1 MTNPQ
6 SSSAFEKLLE
16 SFLILAGQDPAG
28 AKGSRGFE
36 FESGAHTVGVFPDA
50 DGARVIIE
58 VDVRSLRPDEM
69 ENAPLLLMLHRLNEA
84 ARPEHGWIATIDEV
98 DGILLSTTLPLTE
111 TDGLKLQ
118 GSVTDALDRAESLT
132 ALVNQFSSTATE
144 GKLTGGDAV
153 TVPDSFNPLDRA

>member
-6 SSSAFEKLLE
+6 PSSAFEKLLE
-16 SFLILAGQDPAG
+16 SFLILAGQDPVG

-36 FESGAHTVGVFPDA
+36 FESGAHTVRVFPDA

-58 VDVRSLRPDEM
+58 VDVHSLRPDEM

-84 ARPEHGWIATIDEV
+84 ARPEHGWTVTIDEV
-98 DGILLSTTLPLTE
+98 DELVLSSSLAIQETE
-111 TDGLKLQ
+111 ATKLQ
-118 GSVTDALDRAESLT
+118 SSVTDALDRAESLT

-144 GKLTGGDAV
+144 AA
-153 TVPDSFNPLDRA
+153 TVSSAPDSFNPLDRA